1 MTALLAL
8 LSTAQATTCLGWGP
22 GTLIARTEGAP
33 ITESSGLAA
42 AQLRPGVW
50 FTHGDSGGD
59 AELFS
64 FQLDSTFLDTH
75 PIADAHNEDWEDLS
89 AGPCPAE
96 LAADRPCL
104 FVGDIGDNLRRREEI
119 AVYIVGEPGPGE
131 AAPLLATWRAR
142 YPEGPEDSESLFV
155 HPRSGRV
162 YLATKDSDGLSA
174 IYAFPPGLGG
184 EGVVGT
190 LEKVADLD
198 LSAHLG
204 IKMTTG
210 ADWEPDGHRLV
221 IRTYDR
227 LFVWNTDP
235 CAPDAHWGRPPNLDL
250 PLAFG
255 ELQGEAVAFT
265 AEGDLLTSEEGSPM
279 EVSRFDCVGEA
290 HPVVDCEGGA
300 DTAEP
305 GPDDSD
311 APDPVDSDAPRDSA
325 TPETSEAAPKSGSTC
340 GCSGGGSA
348 SALLLIA
355 LALRIPRS
363 SSSPRRRRSSR
374 P

>member
-1 MTALLAL
+1 
-8 LSTAQATTCLGWGP
+8 
-22 GTLIARTEGAP
+22 
-33 ITESSGLAA
+33 
-42 AQLRPGVW
+42 
-50 FTHGDSGGD
+50 
-59 AELFS
+59 
-64 FQLDSTFLDTH
+64 
-75 PIADAHNEDWEDLS
+75 
-89 AGPCPAE
+89 
-96 LAADRPCL
+96 
-104 FVGDIGDNLRRREEI
+104 
-119 AVYIVGEPGPGE
+119 
-131 AAPLLATWRAR
+131 
-142 YPEGPEDSESLFV
+142 
-155 HPRSGRV
+155 
-162 YLATKDSDGLSA
+162 
-174 IYAFPPGLGG
+174 
-184 EGVVGT
+184 
-190 LEKVADLD
+190 
-198 LSAHLG
+198 
-204 IKMTTG
+204 MTTA

-235 CAPDAHWGRPPNLDL
+235 CAPDAHWGRPPDLDL

-311 APDPVDSDAPRDSA
+311 APNPVDSDAPRDSA

-363 SSSPRRRRSSR
+363 SSSPRRRRSPR